1 MREQTV
7 ERPPLP
13 TLGAH
18 GDTLPAGLVAITCRV
33 CGHPHQTT
41 RPTCAEC
48 GSPRLLVTMLCSIP
62 KPGVP
67 PPSTATA
74 HLLAIGI
81 GIAVVV
87 AILLACI
94 SVLRGETA
102 ILLAEASLV
111 LSIAAAI
118 VARTAAR
125 RVAPARWQRF
135 SRRLRRFATAFAT
148 HVLLPLIVLSLTTT
162 IIVFT
167 RVAELVYWT
176 SIPVVLLVV
185 TLYVVCRT
193 AIEGPSF
200 LIAFFQR
207 FVPRRCAWQQA
218 PLRARVPVPLS
229 DIVELRQADPRDPR
243 CFHFVARDGWI
254 GDVQIR
260 TTSANAIRVATALRA
275 IIAAQRTLPP
285 AELAPQFDDQRS
297 DAD

>member
-1 MREQTV
+1 
-7 ERPPLP
+7 
-13 TLGAH
+13 
-18 GDTLPAGLVAITCRV
+18 
-33 CGHPHQTT
+33 
-41 RPTCAEC
+41 
-48 GSPRLLVTMLCSIP
+48 MLCSIP

-81 GIAVVV
+81 GIAVV
-87 AILLACI
+87 ATILLTCI
-94 SVLRGETA
+94 AVLRGATTFLLIEA
-102 ILLAEASLV
+102 IVV
-111 LSIAAAI
+111 LSTVAALIASA
-118 VARTAAR
+118 TAA

-135 SRRLRRFATAFAT
+135 RKRLRRFATAFAT
-148 HVLLPLIVLSLTTT
+148 HVLLPLIVVGLATT
-162 IIVFT
+162 IIVFV
-167 RVAELVYWT
+167 RIAQLVYWT
-176 SIPVVLLVV
+176 PVPVVLLLV
-185 TLYVVCRT
+185 TLYAVFRT

-200 LIAFFQR
+200 LISIVWR

-243 CFHFVARDGWI
+243 CLHFVGRDGWI

-260 TTSANAIRVATALRA
+260 ATSANATRVATALRA
-275 IIAAQRTLPP
+275 IIAAQQRLPP